1 MLYYNLHCQLNRGHE
16 NLKHSQHVV
25 LWSEYFEFH
34 FHIRTSTSSTRN
46 TIYKFDTVFWFSEW
60 EYTTRCEFYPTS
72 SFCSPSRLYICT
84 VVFCFL
90 LLFFFCI
97 CTAPLFKYIFRQPWQ
112 ILEYH
117 FSKRYWYHYWA
128 LGTKIDNSC
137 TLKCWFFFLIVFFLS
152 NLNPYLVSLWRVI
165 YSCLRIIFWLFS
177 KITPLERQIMKLSK
191 VSKEKFF

>member
-46 TIYKFDTVFWFSEW
+46 TIYKFDSVLIFRMGVHNSLWVLSYQYFLFSK
-60 EYTTRCEFYPTS
+60 
-72 SFCSPSRLYICT
+72 SPLYLYCRFLFF
-84 VVFCFL
+84 VFCCC
-90 LLFFFCI
+90 FFFSCI
-97 CTAPLFKYIFRQPWQ
+97 CTAALFKYIFRQPWQ

-137 TLKCWFFFLIVFFLS
+137 TLKCWGFFLIVFFIKFESLS
-152 NLNPYLVSLWRVI
+152 RQFMTSYL
-165 YSCLRIIFWLFS
+165 
-177 KITPLERQIMKLSK
+177 
-191 VSKEKFF
+191 